1 MKMVTPE
8 SIINIRKSNERG
20 HADHGWLDSYHT
32 FSFANYYDPQH
43 VGFRSLRVINEDR
56 VQGGQ
61 GFGTHPHRDFE
72 IISYVIAGAL
82 KHQDSMGHSAV
93 MKAGDVQRISA
104 GTGIAHS
111 EFNNSPTEPVHFLQ
125 IWLVPS
131 RNGLTPDY
139 AQASF
144 ANAPV
149 NTLTPVCSPDGRNGS
164 IKINQ
169 DISLFIGKLAAK
181 GKIIHSMREQRHAWV
196 QLIEGDLD
204 LNGKKL
210 SPGDGASLEVEKE
223 IQFESAKGAHFLLF
237 DLN

>member
-1 MKMVTPE
+1 MIKV
-8 SIINIRKSNERG
+8 RRANERG
-20 HADHGWLDSYHT
+20 HADHGWLNSYHT

-43 VGFRSLRVINEDR
+43 VGFRALRVINEDR
-56 VQGGQ
+56 VQGGK
-61 GFGTHPHRDFE
+61 GFGTHPHQDFE
-72 IISYVIAGAL
+72 IISYVISGAL
-82 KHQDSMGHSAV
+82 KHQDSMGHAAV

-125 IWLVPS
+125 IWLLPS
-131 RNGLTPDY
+131 RKGFPPSY
-139 AQASF
+139 AQQSF
-144 ANAPV
+144 VNAPTD
-149 NTLTPVCSPDGRNGS
+149 TLTLVCSPDGGNKS

-169 DISLFIGKLAAK
+169 DVDLFIGKLAAK
-181 GKIIHSMREQRHAWV
+181 GKIIHPMREQRHAWV

-210 SPGDGASLEVEKE
+210 SPGDGASLDDENE

>member
-1 MKMVTPE
+1 MLK
-8 SIINIRKSNERG
+8 IRRSNERG
-20 HADHGWLDSYHT
+20 HADHGWLNSYHT

-61 GFGTHPHRDFE
+61 GFGTHPHNDFE
-72 IISYVIAGAL
+72 IISYVISGAL
-82 KHQDSMGHSAV
+82 KHQDSMGHIAV

-111 EFNNSPTEPVHFLQ
+111 EYNNSPTEPVHFLQ
-125 IWLVPS
+125 IWLMPS
-131 RNGLTPDY
+131 RKGFPPSY
-139 AQASF
+139 AQQSF
-144 ANAPV
+144 ADAPL
-149 NTLTPVCSPDGRNGS
+149 NTLTLACSPDGGNKS

-169 DISLFIGKLAAK
+169 DVDLFIGKLAAK
-181 GKIIHSMREQRHAWV
+181 GKIIHPMREQRHAWV
-196 QLIEGDLD
+196 QLIEGDLE

-210 SPGDGASLEVEKE
+210 SPGDGASLDDEKE

>member
-1 MKMVTPE
+1 MATHDSMIK
-8 SIINIRKSNERG
+8 IRKSNERG
-20 HADHGWLDSYHT
+20 HADHGWLNSYHT
-32 FSFANYYDPQH
+32 FSFADYYDPQH

-72 IISYVIAGAL
+72 IISYVISGAL

-93 MKAGDVQRISA
+93 MKAGDVQRITA

-111 EFNNSPTEPVHFLQ
+111 EFNNSPTELVHFLQ

-131 RNGLTPDY
+131 RKDLKPDY
-139 AQASF
+139 AQGSF
-144 ANAPV
+144 ANAPM
-149 NTLTPVCSPDGRNGS
+149 NTLTLVCSPVGRNGS
-164 IKINQ
+164 IEINQ
-169 DISLFIGKLAAK
+169 DVNLYVGKLAAK
-181 GKIIHSMREQRHAWV
+181 GKILHSMLEQRHAWI

-204 LNGKKL
+204 LNGKRL
-210 SPGDGASLEVEKE
+210 SPGDGASLDDENE

>member
-1 MKMVTPE
+1 M
-8 SIINIRKSNERG
+8 IQIRKSNERG
-20 HADHGWLDSYHT
+20 HANHGWLDSYHT
-32 FSFANYYDPQH
+32 FSFANYYDPEH

-72 IISYVIAGAL
+72 IISYVISGAL

-93 MKAGDVQRISA
+93 MKAGEVQRISA

-111 EFNNSPTEPVHFLQ
+111 EFNNSSTEPVHFLQ

-131 RNGLTPDY
+131 HKGLPPNY
-139 AQASF
+139 AQQSF
-144 ANAPV
+144 ASAPTGAL
-149 NTLTPVCSPDGRNGS
+149 TLVCSPDGGDGS

-169 DISLFIGKLAAK
+169 DANLFIGKLAPK
-181 GKIIHSMREQRHAWV
+181 GNLIHSLGDQRYAWI

-204 LNGKKL
+204 LDGQKL
-210 SPGDGASLEVEKE
+210 SSGDGASLDNQME
-223 IQFESAKGAHFLLF
+223 IRFGSSKGAHFLLF